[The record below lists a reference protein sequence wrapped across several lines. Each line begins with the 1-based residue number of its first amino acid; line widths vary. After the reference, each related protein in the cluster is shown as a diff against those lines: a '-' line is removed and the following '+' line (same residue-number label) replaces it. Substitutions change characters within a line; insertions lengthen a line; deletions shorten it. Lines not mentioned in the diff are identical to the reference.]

1 MCFFGCVCVWY
12 HQEIKWKNR
21 GEDNKERERENDT
34 AQPRKQTNKKKNQ
47 SNNSNENR
55 ELAST
60 VTISQQSRNDFP
72 FGSIKEEIL
81 CLFVCKWIHLQKLTL
96 EPYRITGYTKN
107 KRHRGH
113 WISVKQLITN
123 LFDLTWLRLTMKQT
137 IIIVKD
143 LMKMRNGLATFGAVS
158 SAMNK
163 YGITI
168 FSVNKLS
175 TGLSTDWIWL
185 VVDKVIRCETLILTI
200 FP

>member
-1 MCFFGCVCVWY
+1 MAYWFIYFIELLLSSFIIFLFTVVIWIINSFGCEMTEEKRQHKCVFWVCVWY
-12 HQEIKWKNR
+12 HQEIKWKKR

-34 AQPRKQTNKKKNQ
+34 AQPRKTNKKKIQ

-72 FGSIKEEIL
+72 FPSIKEEIL

-123 LFDLTWLRLTMKQT
+123 LFDLT
-137 IIIVKD
+137 
-143 LMKMRNGLATFGAVS
+143 
-158 SAMNK
+158 
-163 YGITI
+163 
-168 FSVNKLS
+168 
-175 TGLSTDWIWL
+175 
-185 VVDKVIRCETLILTI
+185 
-200 FP
+200 